1 MDRKR
6 IQEFFLN
13 YFNFY
18 FAFFVKRD
26 ARGKSLSSLL
36 PLETSR
42 LDSSEKQLS
51 RKIRGRSMDSSS
63 MELNSSDRRE
73 LTKDVIER

>member
-6 IQEFFLN
+6 IQEFFNN

-18 FAFFVKRD
+18 FTFFVKRG